1 MVKQIDPPRSKS
13 MNGEL
18 FSGAYQGKRVLV
30 TGHTGFKGSW
40 LTWWLHRLGAK
51 VHGYSLPSDTVPNH
65 ASQLPQHLSSELL
78 GDIREAQQLH
88 DYVQKVQPEIIFH
101 LAAQPLVRRSYRE
114 PEETFSTNVIG
125 TLHLLQAAR
134 SCESVDAFVC
144 VTSDKVYENLEST
157 DGYRESD
164 RLGGSDPYSCSKA
177 CAELVASS
185 FRNSYWN
192 LNQYG
197 KTHHCLL
204 ATVRA
209 GNVIGGGDWSED
221 RLIPDAVRAVTSGAI
236 LTIRSPSSVRPW
248 QHVLEPLSGYLQVG
262 ERLLKKDPTSATAWN
277 FGPSETDDVSV
288 GEVIEAFAESWPEL
302 KYQIQIDPNA
312 PHETKFLK
320 VLSNQAKERL
330 HWQPV
335 WGWRQ
340 AVQTTAQWYR
350 EFHRHQKVLTQD
362 QLDSYHNQASQIG
375 LPWV

>member
-1 MVKQIDPPRSKS
+1 MAKQIDSSQGVS
-13 MNGEL
+13 MNSDV
-18 FSGAYQGKRVLV
+18 FAGAYKGKRVLV

-40 LTWWLHRLGAK
+40 MTWWLHRLGAS

-65 ASQLPQHLSSELL
+65 SSQLPGHLSSELL
-78 GDIREAQQLH
+78 GDIREAQKLH
-88 DYVQKVQPEIIFH
+88 DYVQQVQPDIIFH
-101 LAAQPLVRRSYRE
+101 LAAQPLVRRSYRQ
-114 PEETFSTNVIG
+114 PEETFSTNVLG

-134 SCESVDAFVC
+134 ACDSVDAFVC

-157 DGYRESD
+157 EGYRESD

-197 KTHHCLL
+197 KSHHCLL

-221 RLIPDAVRAVTSGAI
+221 RLIPDAVRAVTAGTI

-262 ERLLKKDPTSATAWN
+262 ERLLKKDLSSATAWN

-320 VLSNQAKERL
+320 VLSNQAREKL
-330 HWQPV
+330 NWQPV

-340 AVQTTAQWYR
+340 AVQMTAQWYR
-350 EFHRHQKVLTQD
+350 EFHRNRQVLTQE
-362 QLDSYHNQASQIG
+362 QLDSYHSEASQIG

>member
-1 MVKQIDPPRSKS
+1 

-18 FSGAYQGKRVLV
+18 FSGIYRGKPVLV

-40 LTWWLHRLGAK
+40 LTWWLHRLGAN
-51 VHGYSLPSDTVPNH
+51 VHGYSLPSDTIPNH

-78 GDIREAQQLH
+78 GDIREAQKLH
-88 DYVQKVQPEIIFH
+88 DYVQKIQPEIIFH
-101 LAAQPLVRRSYRE
+101 LAAQPLVRRSYRQ
-114 PEETFSTNVIG
+114 PEETFSTNVMG

-134 SCESVDAFVC
+134 ACESVDAFVC

-157 DGYRESD
+157 DGYRETD

-192 LNQYG
+192 LHQFG

-221 RLIPDAVRAVTSGAI
+221 RLIPDAVRAVTSGTT

-262 ERLLKKDPTSATAWN
+262 ERLLKKDPSSAMAWN

-288 GEVIEAFAESWPEL
+288 GQVIEAFAKSWPEL

-320 VLSNQAKERL
+320 VLSNQAKEKL
-330 HWQPV
+330 NWQPA
-335 WGWRQ
+335 WGWRR
-340 AVQTTAQWYR
+340 AVEETASWYR
-350 EFHRHQKVLTQD
+350 NHRDRLVVTDD
-362 QLDSYHNQASQIG
+362 QLATYERDAG
-375 LPWV
+375 LANPY

>member
-1 MVKQIDPPRSKS
+1 MVKQIDSSRGAS
-13 MNGEL
+13 MNSEL
-18 FSGAYQGKRVLV
+18 FSGTYRGKQVLV

-40 LTWWLHRLGAK
+40 LTWWLHRLGAN

-65 ASQLPQHLSSELL
+65 ASQLPAHLSSELL
-78 GDIREAQQLH
+78 GDIREAQRLS
-88 DYVQKVQPEIIFH
+88 DYVQKVQPQIIFH
-101 LAAQPLVRRSYRE
+101 LAAQPLVRRSYRQ
-114 PEETFSTNVIG
+114 PEETFSTNVMG

-134 SCESVDAFVC
+134 ACESVGAFVC

-192 LNQYG
+192 LHQYG
-197 KTHHCLL
+197 KTHQCLL

-221 RLIPDAVRAVTSGAI
+221 RLIPDAVRAVTSGTI

-262 ERLLKKDPTSATAWN
+262 ERLLKKDPSAATAWN

-288 GEVIEAFAESWPEL
+288 GQVIEAFAHAWPEL

-320 VLSNQAKERL
+320 VLSNQAKEKL
-330 HWQPV
+330 NWQPA
-335 WGWRQ
+335 WGWQR
-340 AVQTTAQWYR
+340 AVEETASWYR
-350 EFHRHQKVLTQD
+350 NHRDQVILTDHQLATYERD
-362 QLDSYHNQASQIG
+362 AG
-375 LPWV
+375 LANLS